1 MKRTLALDVRTVA
14 DGIGMLGA
22 SVCAV
27 HCIAMPT
34 LLVLGAAVPT
44 VFLEDEAFHRL
55 MLWFLVPS
63 AVLAF
68 SLGCWRHRDRWM
80 VLFGA
85 LGLTGIV
92 LSGLVLHDL
101 VGELGERLATLGSAA
116 LLVVAHTRNY
126 MLCRS
131 RSCRHDAE

>member
-1 MKRTLALDVRTVA
+1 MRRTLALDVRTVA
-14 DGIGMLGA
+14 DGVGVLGA

-44 VFLEDEAFHRL
+44 VFLEDESFHRM

-63 AVLAF
+63 ALVAF
-68 SLGCWRHRDRWM
+68 GLGCWRHRDRWM
-80 VLFGA
+80 LLFGA

-92 LSGLVLHDL
+92 LSGTVLHD
-101 VGELGERLATLGSAA
+101 VTGESGERLATLGSAA
-116 LLVVAHTRNY
+116 MLVIAHVRNY

-131 RSCRHDAE
+131 SSCNHDAE

>member
-1 MKRTLALDVRTVA
+1 MKRILALDVRTAA
-14 DGIGMLGA
+14 DGIGVLGA

-34 LLVLGAAVPT
+34 LIVLGAAVPT
-44 VFLEDEAFHRL
+44 VFLEDESFHRM
-55 MLWFLVPS
+55 MLWFLVPC
-63 AVLAF
+63 ALLAF
-68 SLGCWRHRDRWM
+68 SLGCWRHRDRW
-80 VLFGA
+80 VLLFGA

-101 VGELGERLATLGSAA
+101 AGELGERLATLGSAA
-116 LLVVAHTRNY
+116 MLVAAHVRNY

-131 RSCRHDAE
+131 RFCRHDGE

>member
-1 MKRTLALDVRTVA
+1 MKRTVALDVRTAA
-14 DGIGMLGA
+14 DGIGVLGA

-44 VFLEDEAFHRL
+44 VFLEDESFHRM

-63 AVLAF
+63 ALLAF
-68 SLGCWRHRDRWM
+68 SLGCWRHRDRW
-80 VLFGA
+80 VLLCGA

-92 LSGLVLHDL
+92 LSGMVLHDL
-101 VGELGERLATLGSAA
+101 AGELGERIATLGSAA
-116 LLVVAHTRNY
+116 MLVAAHARNY

-131 RSCRHDAE
+131 RSCTHDAE

>member
-1 MKRTLALDVRTVA
+1 MKRPLALDVRTVA
-14 DGIGMLGA
+14 DGIGVLGA

-34 LLVLGAAVPT
+34 LLVLGAAVPI
-44 VFLEDEAFHRL
+44 VFLEDESFHRM
-55 MLWFLVPS
+55 MLWFLVPA

-68 SLGCWRHRDRWM
+68 SLGCWRHRDRW
-80 VLFGA
+80 VLLLGA

-92 LSGLVLHDL
+92 LSGMVLHDL
-101 VGELGERLATLGSAA
+101 AGELGERLATLGSAA
-116 LLVVAHTRNY
+116 LLVLAHTRNY

-131 RSCRHDAE
+131 RFCRHDAD